1 MANTTSFLLKGVIGW
16 RESHLRVFSQI
27 DPIVFES
34 GKLAVKWTGQAPDS
48 H

>member
-16 RESHLRVFSQI
+16 TASHLRVFSQI
-27 DPIVFES
+27 DPIVFETE
-34 GKLAVKWTGQAPDS
+34 KLAVKWAGQTPDS